1 MKLKETYSGQEK
13 LFEYLDEYKYPKRHQ
28 FVKAFTSKHTHLG
41 HIATSRGEQGH
52 YHFKQFLHG
61 NRHDLLDLKD
71 KWEVMIGVDQVNHAK
86 DLAHQRSRPSH
97 EIQAKRWSEWVEPD
111 LNNFI
116 TPAGMELL
124 VKQLYLA
131 RDVTVDGHCSG
142 SFTTIHNIPCYH
154 HIRLLKQFNRKVT
167 RHDFHKHWH
176 FVRPVNTPQDGEATE
191 LPPSSPPPSRPN
203 IFAPHVVRTRGRPR
217 RDHSTRRNPSAFEL
231 TAGTQARRP
240 GRLGGESFSVKPFSF

>member
-71 KWEVMIGVDQVNHAK
+71 KWEVMIRVDQVNHAK

-131 RDVTVDGHCSG
+131 RDVTADGHCSG

-167 RHDFHKHWH
+167 RCQDPGPDKLYIRQILSYIAALPVCISTTLGSHSYCF
-176 FVRPVNTPQDGEATE
+176 VNTNAKLLLLQGD
-191 LPPSSPPPSRPN
+191 N
-203 IFAPHVVRTRGRPR
+203 
-217 RDHSTRRNPSAFEL
+217 
-231 TAGTQARRP
+231 
-240 GRLGGESFSVKPFSF
+240 GRLSPLYTPMQHAGCSCCDLFRNMHRSTLAWKLAQ